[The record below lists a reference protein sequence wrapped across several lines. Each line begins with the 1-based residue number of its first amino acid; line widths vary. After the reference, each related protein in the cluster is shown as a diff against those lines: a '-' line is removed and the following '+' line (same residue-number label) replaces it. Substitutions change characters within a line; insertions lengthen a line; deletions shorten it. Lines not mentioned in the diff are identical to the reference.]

1 MHHDY
6 ASKLFGLLS
15 LLLPCCASTFIRE
28 APALEVLVFS
38 KTATYRHAEAIP
50 AGNDFFKRLSQAAGW
65 TTSFTEESSA
75 FNDAKLL
82 ATDVVVWNNVS
93 GNVLD
98 EPQREAFKKYLQRG
112 GGFVA
117 IHNAMNAEMS
127 WPFYSRMLGT
137 QFNGHASGNDQIQD
151 AEIVVENRQHS
162 TCRHFPS
169 AFTRKD
175 EWYNFTAN
183 PRPYVDVL
191 LHLNETT
198 LSGPNMKGDHPITW
212 VNEIRGMRVFYTAF
226 GHTAESFAEPRVQTM
241 LYQAVLWAARQEPE
255 SILDEFNGTTEP
267 GDWVIQSP
275 FEGTFPYKTDKENL
289 VMTGIQSPI
298 ANQQLTRQGVVIDAT
313 RPYAMEATF
322 RITTT
327 GGVQS
332 FAMNFLQDDQP
343 PSERINCWTLNLDLN
358 GDGANGVIKKMGFVN
373 GSFDAIA
380 PHIAAKWAKADTD
393 YIYQV
398 DVHRR
403 LDGSFAPNG

>member
-1 MHHDY
+1 MSSKFFVFY
-6 ASKLFGLLS
+6 NFGIGRYTASDEFSPVLLIPRFAAILLGFLPCPTTMPASSFMPANSLACFPYSCPAVQALLS
-15 LLLPCCASTFIRE
+15 ERP
-28 APALEVLVFS
+28 PALEVLVFS

-75 FNDAKLL
+75 FNDAKLKT
-82 ATDVVVWNNVS
+82 TDVVVWNNVS

-98 EPQREAFKKYLQRG
+98 EPQRQAFKKYLERG

-137 QFNGHASGNDQIQD
+137 QFQGHAAGSDQIQD
-151 AEIVVENRQHS
+151 AEIVVENRQHP

-191 LHLNETT
+191 MHLNETT

-226 GHTAESFAEPRVQTM
+226 GHTAEAFAEPRVQTM
-241 LYQAVLWAARQEPE
+241 LYQAVLWAARQDAE

-275 FEGTFPYKTDKENL
+275 FEGTFPYKADKEKL

-298 ANQQLTRQGVVIDAT
+298 ANQQLTRAGVTLDAA

-343 PSERINCWTLNLDLN
+343 PSERINCWDAQPRPQRRWHAR
-358 GDGANGVIKKMGFVN
+358 GD
-373 GSFDAIA
+373 
-380 PHIAAKWAKADTD
+380 
-393 YIYQV
+393 
-398 DVHRR
+398 
-403 LDGSFAPNG
+403 